1 MEIDLTKLQG
11 KHLVLDIHVKV
22 VEDVHADGPDSTD
35 EFEAYELEELPEGT
49 DMEAIEKESILN
61 ALRCNDGSRKRA
73 AQDLHISERSLYR
86 KIEKYGIMK
95 ELKQ

>member
-1 MEIDLTKLQG
+1 MTKLQG

-35 EFEAYELEELPEGT
+35 EFEAYMLDECPEGT

-61 ALRCNDGSRKRA
+61 ALRRNDGSRKRA
-73 AQDLHISERSLYR
+73 AFDLNISERTLYR

-95 ELKQ
+95 DLKQ